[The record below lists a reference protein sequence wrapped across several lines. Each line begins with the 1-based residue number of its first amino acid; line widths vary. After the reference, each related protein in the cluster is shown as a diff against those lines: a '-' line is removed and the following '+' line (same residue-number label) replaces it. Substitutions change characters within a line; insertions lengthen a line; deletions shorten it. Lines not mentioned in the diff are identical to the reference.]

1 MKNKKVLNICLLTV
15 SLLALFTFILP
26 ISKFEFVTNNMGFV
40 RVMFYILNAVLV
52 VSLVAVVVFAL
63 INLFQD
69 NYKFVKV
76 MEVMALIGFFMVFII
91 VLIFAATH
99 YAKINLGYLLVSL
112 EMFACANFS
121 QIARLVGYSSEI
133 KSCFGVNAVKS
144 LSKNDCKN
152 GGGSG
157 KSMQE

>member
-1 MKNKKVLNICLLTV
+1 MKNKKVLNICLLTF

-52 VSLVAVVVFAL
+52 VSLVAVVVFTL

-76 MEVMALIGFFMVFII
+76 MEVMALVGFFMVFII
-91 VLIFAATH
+91 TLIFAATH
-99 YAKINLGYLLVSL
+99 YAKINIGYLFVAV

-121 QIARLVGYSSEI
+121 QIARQVGYGAEI
-133 KSCFGVNAVKS
+133 KSCFGISSNNTI
-144 LSKNDCKN
+144 SKNTQTNSVETNK
-152 GGGSG
+152 
-157 KSMQE
+157 

>member
-1 MKNKKVLNICLLTV
+1 MKNKKVLNICLLTF

-76 MEVMALIGFFMVFII
+76 MEVMALVGFFMVFII
-91 VLIFAATH
+91 TLIFVATH
-99 YAKINLGYLLVSL
+99 YEKINIGYLFTF
-112 EMFACANFS
+112 ENH
-121 QIARLVGYSSEI
+121 INI
-133 KSCFGVNAVKS
+133 
-144 LSKNDCKN
+144 
-152 GGGSG
+152 
-157 KSMQE
+157 